1 MGSTGR
7 VRSARMRTGLVDIP
21 FPARRH
27 PRDALARRHTLDW
40 LYEFGMLAGEQ
51 ATAEYD
57 AMGLE
62 RLMAYF
68 YPDASDAHLALATDL
83 NAWFFVFD
91 DQFDGPLGKRP
102 DVVLRQID
110 TVLRTMSDE
119 APVAGET
126 TNRLAESFRDLWQR
140 VTAGTPLLWQ
150 DRFRAHWREY
160 LTAYHWEALNRT
172 RNGTLSL
179 PGFLRGR
186 RDSIGVQ
193 PCLDLVERCGGYT
206 LPRELHGGV
215 PLAEMREITADVV
228 IFVNDMVSVDK
239 ELAAGDVNNSVII
252 LMRQEACTVE
262 QALRRVAVM
271 ANSRIARFQE
281 LTVELAAQL
290 DKTALPEQ
298 VRANVDDYVDGMRAL
313 MSGNLAWSLETAR
326 YGEAGIAAVS
336 EGRQRPWARLFPE
349 QATEDREGA

>member
-1 MGSTGR
+1 MGSSGG
-7 VRSARMRTGLVDIP
+7 VRSARTRTGLVNIP

-27 PRDALARRHTLDW
+27 PRHALARRHTLDW
-40 LYEFGMLAGEQ
+40 LHRFGMLAGEQ

-68 YPDASDAHLALATDL
+68 YPDASDRHLALATDL

-102 DVVLRQID
+102 EFVLRQVD
-110 TVLRTMSDE
+110 TVLRTMSDAPPVPGE
-119 APVAGET
+119 A

-140 VTAGTPLLWQ
+140 LTADTPMLWQ
-150 DRFRAHWREY
+150 DRFRTHWREY

-206 LPRELHGGV
+206 LPRELHEGE

-252 LMRQEACTVE
+252 LLRQEMCTVD
-262 QALRRVAVM
+262 QAVRRVARL
-271 ANSRIARFQE
+271 ANARLDRFQE
-281 LTVELAAQL
+281 LAAELDGRLAE
-290 DKTALPEQ
+290 TALPAQ
-298 VRANVDDYVDGMRAL
+298 VRSQVDDYVEGMRAL

-336 EGRQRPWARLFPE
+336 EGRQRPWARLFPD
-349 QATEDREGA
+349 QAAEG

>member
-7 VRSARMRTGLVDIP
+7 VRSARTRTGLIDLP

-27 PRDALARRHTLDW
+27 PRHERAGRHTLDW
-40 LYEFGMLAGEQ
+40 LHRFGMLAGEQ

-91 DQFDGPLGKRP
+91 DQFDGPLGKSP
-102 DVVLRQID
+102 DGVLRQVD
-110 TVLRTMSDE
+110 TVLRTMGD
-119 APVAGET
+119 APPVPGEV

-140 VTAGTPLLWQ
+140 VTADTPLLWQ
-150 DRFRAHWREY
+150 DRFRAHWRAY

-172 RNGTLSL
+172 RSGTLSL

-206 LPRELHGGV
+206 LPKELHEGE

-252 LMRQEACTVE
+252 LLRQEMCTVE
-262 QALRRVAVM
+262 QALRRVAAL
-271 ANSRIARFQE
+271 ANARVARFQE
-281 LTVELAAQL
+281 LTVELGASL
-290 DKTALPEQ
+290 DATGLAKELRWQ
-298 VRANVDDYVDGMRAL
+298 VDDYVDGMRAL
-313 MSGNLAWSLETAR
+313 MSGNLAWSRETAR

-336 EGRQRPWARLFPE
+336 EGRQRPWAQLFPE
-349 QATEDREGA
+349 QAAEG